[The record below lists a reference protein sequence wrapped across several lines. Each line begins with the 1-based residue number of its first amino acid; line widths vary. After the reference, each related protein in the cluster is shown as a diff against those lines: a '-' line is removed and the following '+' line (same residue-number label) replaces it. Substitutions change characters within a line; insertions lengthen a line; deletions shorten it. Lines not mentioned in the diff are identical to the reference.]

1 MNNSEKKKAD
11 PAQEAAIRHAEGPCA
26 VIAGP
31 GSGKTFVLTRRI
43 LHLITCFGIDPS
55 SILVLTFSKAA
66 ALAMRT
72 RFLGQCGREQ
82 PGQEVVFGTCHAL
95 GTPDSDQPLQERS
108 SLQIQKSVPP
118 GPGIQ
123 PFSAEPRL
131 CGF

>member
-43 LHLITCFGIDPS
+43 LHLITCSGIDPS

-66 ALAMRT
+66 ALEMRT
-72 RFLGQCGREQ
+72 RFLGQAAGKNR
-82 PGQEVVFGTCHAL
+82 
-95 GTPDSDQPLQERS
+95 DRRS
-108 SLQIQKSVPP
+108 SS
-118 GPGIQ
+118 GPFMRFFTAYCRNQQWRSCI
-123 PFSAEPRL
+123 
-131 CGF
+131 

>member
-43 LHLITCFGIDPS
+43 LHLITCSGIDPS

-72 RFLGQCGREQ
+72 RFLGQCGREK
-82 PGQEVVFGTCHAL
+82 PGQEVVFGTFHAFFYRML
-95 GTPDSDQPLQERS
+95 SAVAGTH
-108 SLQIQKSVPP
+108 
-118 GPGIQ
+118 
-123 PFSAEPRL
+123 
-131 CGF
+131 